1 MKSPLAIMT
10 AAFLLLPIL
19 TLTAQPR
26 VVNAFRAELPV
37 KDIVFRNSME
47 GYMMGEQYV
56 WKTTD
61 GGASWTQDFPLPFH
75 PPKTAIAVLGET
87 GLMIGTQDGGIH
99 FTRHPDSLWTY
110 SQPIQGQTIRDIEVI
125 SENHWVAV
133 TDSTIL
139 STIDGGKTYRTF
151 IPDNNSTVITALDVT
166 DASLMH
172 VIERFRNIWRSTD
185 GGETW
190 HLLDNTDA
198 VFGTLYDLRFT
209 SPDTGFVAS
218 WYPWNLF
225 TTTDGGQTWS
235 AGPYEYPTSIA
246 IAQGG
251 TGAYA
256 TSELVKLSNDG
267 GMTWS
272 DSLKFGETFPGFE
285 YREQKVLVAGESS
298 VFVLLTNFNEIG
310 QGQSIIARIDR
321 ASGVKSEGRKY
332 NVQLDLR

>member
-1 MKSPLAIMT
+1 MHRPHALVI
-10 AAFLLLPIL
+10 AALLLLPAL
-19 TLTAQPR
+19 TLSAQPR
-26 VVNAFRAELPV
+26 VVNALGIEHPV
-37 KDIVFRNSME
+37 KDIVFRNSTE

-56 WKTTD
+56 WRTTD
-61 GGASWTQDFPLPFH
+61 GGASWTLDFPLPFH

-87 GLMIGTQDGGIH
+87 GLMIGTQDGGIN

-125 SENHWVAV
+125 SENHWVAI

-151 IPDNNSTVITALDVT
+151 SPGGNSTPFKTIDAT

-172 VIERFRNIWRSTD
+172 VTESIFNVWRSTD

-190 HLLDNTDA
+190 NPMTTPD
-198 VFGTLYDLRFT
+198 FGFGHLYDIRFP
-209 SPDTGFVAS
+209 SPSIGFVAS

-225 TTTDGGQTWS
+225 TTTDGGTTWS
-235 AGPYEYPTSIA
+235 AGPFEYPTSIA
-246 IAQGG
+246 VTKSG

-256 TSELVKLSNDG
+256 TSTLVRLSNDG

-272 DSLKFGETFPGFE
+272 DSLVFAETFPDFE
-285 YREQKVLVAGESS
+285 HQEQRVVIAGESA
-298 VFVLLTNFNEIG
+298 VFILLTNSNDIG
-310 QGQSIIARIDR
+310 EGHSIIARIDR
-321 ASGVKSEGRKY
+321 ASGVRSENRVYNGR
-332 NVQLDLR
+332 LDLR